1 VKKHIFVKDI
11 TKEHMDISDLFIVT
25 KKGVYSTKNN
35 TKYMSIGL
43 RDATGVIEG
52 KVWERVDEIQDTFDK
67 NDLVYVKSKSRFYQE
82 KPQLNISDIKRI
94 NEILTLNE
102 MKAFLPE
109 GQRGNDLVRE
119 EFMGLIDSIQ
129 SSSIRSLFSV
139 LTERS
144 GLAEKFYSYPA
155 SIGVHHVYLGG
166 LLEHSVAVAHMAKE
180 AVKFCGG
187 NLDVVIAGSL
197 FHDIGKIDEM
207 EIKGAFRYSDK
218 GRLLGHIALGV
229 VIFEALVNEVKDF
242 PQQISDILKHIIISH
257 HGVEEWGS
265 PRKPMTIEALM
276 VHYID
281 NLDAKVMGVKEHMK
295 ENMEDELWTTYH
307 RLYESRFYK
316 IPEGINGD

>member
-11 TKEHMDISDLFIVT
+11 TKEHMDIIDLFIVT
-25 KKGVYSTKNN
+25 KKGVFSTKNN

-52 KVWERVDEIQDTFDK
+52 KVWERVDELQDTFDK

-109 GQRGNDLVRE
+109 GQRGNDMVRE
-119 EFMGLIDSIQ
+119 EFMGLVDSIQ

-144 GLAEKFYSYPA
+144 GLAEKFYTYPA
-155 SIGVHHVYLGG
+155 SIGFHHVYLGG
-166 LLEHSVAVAHMAKE
+166 LLEHSVAVAQMAKE

-229 VIFEALVNEVKDF
+229 VIFEALVKEVKDF
-242 PQQISDILKHIIISH
+242 PPQISDILKHIIISH

-265 PRKPMTIEALM
+265 PRKPMTIEALI

>member
-25 KKGVYSTKNN
+25 KKGVFSTKNN

-52 KVWERVDEIQDTFDK
+52 KVWERVDELHDTFDK

-109 GQRGNDLVRE
+109 GQRGNDMVRE
-119 EFMGLIDSIQ
+119 EFMGLVDSIQ

-166 LLEHSVAVAHMAKE
+166 LLEHSVAVAQMAKE

-207 EIKGAFRYSDK
+207 ETKGAFRYSDK

-229 VIFEALVNEVKDF
+229 VIFEALVKEVKDF
-242 PQQISDILKHIIISH
+242 PPQISDILKHIIISH

-265 PRKPMTIEALM
+265 PRKPMTIEALI

>member
-1 VKKHIFVKDI
+1 MKKHIFVKDI

-25 KKGVYSTKNN
+25 KKGVFSTKNN

-52 KVWERVDEIQDTFDK
+52 KVWERVDELQDAFDK

-82 KPQLNISDIKRI
+82 KPQLNIADIKKI
-94 NEILTLNE
+94 NEILTLND

-109 GQRGNDLVRE
+109 GQRGNDMVRE
-119 EFMGLIDSIQ
+119 EFMGLVDSIQ

-229 VIFEALVNEVKDF
+229 VIFEALVKEVKDF
-242 PQQISDILKHIIISH
+242 SPQISDILKHIIISH
-257 HGVEEWGS
+257 HGIEEWGS
-265 PRKPMTIEALM
+265 PRKPMTIEALI

-295 ENMEDELWTTYH
+295 ENMEDELWSTYH

>member
-1 VKKHIFVKDI
+1 MKKYIFVKDI

-52 KVWERVDEIQDTFDK
+52 KVWERVDELQDTFDK

-109 GQRGNDLVRE
+109 GQRGNDMVRE
-119 EFMGLIDSIQ
+119 EFMGLVDSIQ
-129 SSSIRSLFSV
+129 SSSIRSLFSN

-166 LLEHSVAVAHMAKE
+166 LLEHSVAVAQMAKE

-229 VIFEALVNEVKDF
+229 VIFEALVKEVKDF
-242 PQQISDILKHIIISH
+242 SPQISDILKHIIISH

-265 PRKPMTIEALM
+265 PRKPMTIEALI

>member
-1 VKKHIFVKDI
+1 
-11 TKEHMDISDLFIVT
+11 
-25 KKGVYSTKNN
+25 
-35 TKYMSIGL
+35 MSIGL

-52 KVWERVDEIQDTFDK
+52 KVWERVDELQDTFDK

-109 GQRGNDLVRE
+109 GQRGNDMVRE
-119 EFMGLIDSIQ
+119 EFMGLVDSIQ

-166 LLEHSVAVAHMAKE
+166 LLEHSVAVAQMAKE

-229 VIFEALVNEVKDF
+229 VIFEALVKEVKDF
-242 PQQISDILKHIIISH
+242 PPQISDILKHIIISH

-265 PRKPMTIEALM
+265 PRKPMTIEALI

>member
-1 VKKHIFVKDI
+1 
-11 TKEHMDISDLFIVT
+11 
-25 KKGVYSTKNN
+25 
-35 TKYMSIGL
+35 
-43 RDATGVIEG
+43 
-52 KVWERVDEIQDTFDK
+52 
-67 NDLVYVKSKSRFYQE
+67 
-82 KPQLNISDIKRI
+82 
-94 NEILTLNE
+94 
-102 MKAFLPE
+102 
-109 GQRGNDLVRE
+109 
-119 EFMGLIDSIQ
+119 
-129 SSSIRSLFSV
+129 
-139 LTERS
+139 
-144 GLAEKFYSYPA
+144 
-155 SIGVHHVYLGG
+155 
-166 LLEHSVAVAHMAKE
+166 MAKE

>member
-52 KVWERVDEIQDTFDK
+52 KVWERVDELQDTFDK

-82 KPQLNISDIKRI
+82 KPQLNIADIKKI

-109 GQRGNDLVRE
+109 GQRGNDMMRE
-119 EFMGLIDSIQ
+119 EFMGLVDSIQ

-166 LLEHSVAVAHMAKE
+166 LLEHSVAVAQMAKE

-229 VIFEALVNEVKDF
+229 VIFESLVKEVQDF
-242 PQQISDILKHIIISH
+242 PTQISDILKHIIISH

-265 PRKPMTIEALM
+265 PRKPMTIEALI

>member
-11 TKEHMDISDLFIVT
+11 KKEHMDINDLFIVT
-25 KKGVYSTKNN
+25 KKGVFSTKNN

-43 RDATGVIEG
+43 RDTSGVIEG
-52 KVWERVDEIQDTFDK
+52 KIWERVDELQDLFDK

-109 GQRGNDLVRE
+109 GQRGNDMVRE
-119 EFMGLIDSIQ
+119 EFMGLVDSIQ

-155 SIGVHHVYLGG
+155 SVGVHHVYLGG
-166 LLEHSVAVAHMAKE
+166 LLEHSVAVAQMAKE

-229 VIFEALVNEVKDF
+229 VIFEALVKEVKDF
-242 PQQISDILKHIIISH
+242 PPQISDILKHIIISH

-265 PRKPMTIEALM
+265 PRKPMTIEALI

>member
-1 VKKHIFVKDI
+1 
-11 TKEHMDISDLFIVT
+11 MDISDLFIVT

-35 TKYMSIGL
+35 TKYMNIGL

-52 KVWERVDEIQDTFDK
+52 KVWERVDELQDTFDK

-109 GQRGNDLVRE
+109 GQRGNDMVRE
-119 EFMGLIDSIQ
+119 EFMGLVDSIQ

-229 VIFEALVNEVKDF
+229 VIFEALVKEVKDF
-242 PQQISDILKHIIISH
+242 PPQISDILKHIIISH

-265 PRKPMTIEALM
+265 PRKPMTIEALI

>member
-11 TKEHMDISDLFIVT
+11 TKEHMDINDLFIVT
-25 KKGVYSTKNN
+25 KKGVFSTKNS
-35 TKYMSIGL
+35 TKYMSIAL

-52 KVWERVDEIQDTFDK
+52 KIWERVDELQDAFDK

-82 KPQLNISDIKRI
+82 KPQLNIADIKRI
-94 NEILTLNE
+94 NEILTFDE

-109 GQRGNDLVRE
+109 GQRCIDDMRE
-119 EFMGLIDSIQ
+119 EFMGLVGNIQ
-129 SSSIRSLFSV
+129 SPYIRSLFSAF
-139 LTERS
+139 TERS
-144 GLAEKFYSYPA
+144 GLVEKFYSYPA

-166 LLEHSVAVAHMAKE
+166 LLEHSVAVARMAKE
-180 AVKFCGG
+180 AVKLCGG
-187 NLDVVIAGSL
+187 NLDIVIAGSL
-197 FHDIGKIDEM
+197 LHDIGKIDEM
-207 EIKGAFRYSDK
+207 EIKGSFRYSDK

-229 VIFEALVNEVKDF
+229 VIFEALAKEVKDF
-242 PQQISDILKHIIISH
+242 PAQINDILKHIIISH
-257 HGVEEWGS
+257 HGLEEWGS
-265 PRKPMTIEALM
+265 PRKPMTIEALI

-295 ENMEDELWTTYH
+295 ESMEDELWTTYH

>member
-35 TKYMSIGL
+35 TKYMNIGL

-52 KVWERVDEIQDTFDK
+52 KVWERVDELQDTFDK

-109 GQRGNDLVRE
+109 GQRGNDMVRE
-119 EFMGLIDSIQ
+119 EFMGLVDSIQ

-144 GLAEKFYSYPA
+144 GLAKKFYSYPA

-166 LLEHSVAVAHMAKE
+166 LLEHSVAVAQMAKE
-180 AVKFCGG
+180 AAKFCGG

-229 VIFEALVNEVKDF
+229 VIFEALVKEVKDF
-242 PQQISDILKHIIISH
+242 PLQISDILKHIIISH

-265 PRKPMTIEALM
+265 PKKPMTIEALI

>member
-11 TKEHMDISDLFIVT
+11 SREHMDINDLFIVT
-25 KKGVYSTKNN
+25 KKGIFSTKHN

-52 KVWERVDEIQDTFDK
+52 KVWERVEELQDMFDK

-82 KPQLNISDIKRI
+82 KPQLNITDIRRVD
-94 NEILTLNE
+94 ETLTLDS

-109 GQRGNDLVRE
+109 GQRGIDAVRK
-119 EFMGLIDSIQ
+119 EFIELTESIQ
-129 SSSIRSLFSV
+129 SPYLRALFSV
-139 LTERS
+139 FKDRS
-144 GLAEKFYSYPA
+144 SVSEKYYAYPA

-166 LLEHSVAVAHMAKE
+166 LLEHSVTVAHMARE
-180 AVKFCGG
+180 AVNLCGG
-187 NLDVVIAGSL
+187 NLDIAIAGSL
-197 FHDIGKIDEM
+197 LHDIGKIDEM
-207 EIKGAFRYSDK
+207 DIKGGFRYSDR
-218 GRLLGHIALGV
+218 GRLMGHIALGV
-229 VIFEALVNEVKDF
+229 IIFEELVSEVQDF
-242 PQQISDILKHIIISH
+242 PPQISDILKHIIISH

-265 PRKPMTIEALM
+265 PRKPMTIEALI

-307 RLYESRFYK
+307 RLYESRFCK
-316 IPEGINGD
+316 VPEGVHGD

>member
-1 VKKHIFVKDI
+1 
-11 TKEHMDISDLFIVT
+11 MDIIDLFIVT
-25 KKGVYSTKNN
+25 KKGVFSTKNN

-52 KVWERVDEIQDTFDK
+52 KVWERVDELQDTFDK

-109 GQRGNDLVRE
+109 GQRGNDMVRE
-119 EFMGLIDSIQ
+119 EFMGLVDSIQ

-166 LLEHSVAVAHMAKE
+166 LLEHSVAVAQMAKE

-229 VIFEALVNEVKDF
+229 VIFEALVKEVKDF
-242 PQQISDILKHIIISH
+242 PPQISDILKHIIISH

-265 PRKPMTIEALM
+265 PRKPMTIEALI

>member
-1 VKKHIFVKDI
+1 
-11 TKEHMDISDLFIVT
+11 MDIIDLFIVT
-25 KKGVYSTKNN
+25 KKGVFSTKNN

-52 KVWERVDEIQDTFDK
+52 KVWERVDELQDTFDK

-82 KPQLNISDIKRI
+82 KPQLNISDIKSI

-109 GQRGNDLVRE
+109 GQRGNDMVRE
-119 EFMGLIDSIQ
+119 EFMGLVDSIQ

-166 LLEHSVAVAHMAKE
+166 LLEHSVAVAQMAKE

-229 VIFEALVNEVKDF
+229 VIFEALVKEVKDF
-242 PQQISDILKHIIISH
+242 PPQISDILKHIIISH

-265 PRKPMTIEALM
+265 PRKPMTIEALI

>member
-25 KKGVYSTKNN
+25 KKGVFSTKNN

-52 KVWERVDEIQDTFDK
+52 KVWERVDELQDAFDK

-82 KPQLNISDIKRI
+82 KPQLNIADIKKI
-94 NEILTLNE
+94 NEILTLND

-109 GQRGNDLVRE
+109 GQRGNDMVRE
-119 EFMGLIDSIQ
+119 EFMGLVDSIQ

-229 VIFEALVNEVKDF
+229 VIFEALVKEVKDF
-242 PQQISDILKHIIISH
+242 SPQISDILKHIIISH
-257 HGVEEWGS
+257 HGIEEWGS
-265 PRKPMTIEALM
+265 PRKPMTIEALI

-295 ENMEDELWTTYH
+295 ENMEDELWSTYH

>member
-1 VKKHIFVKDI
+1 
-11 TKEHMDISDLFIVT
+11 MDISDLFIVT

>member
-1 VKKHIFVKDI
+1 
-11 TKEHMDISDLFIVT
+11 MDISDLFIVT
-25 KKGVYSTKNN
+25 KKGVFSTKNN

-52 KVWERVDEIQDTFDK
+52 KVWERVDELQDTFDK

-109 GQRGNDLVRE
+109 GQRGNDMVRE
-119 EFMGLIDSIQ
+119 EFMALVDSIK

-144 GLAEKFYSYPA
+144 GLSEKFYSYPA

-166 LLEHSVAVAHMAKE
+166 LLEHSVAVAQMAKE
-180 AVKFCGG
+180 AMKFCGG

-229 VIFEALVNEVKDF
+229 VIFESLVKEVKDF
-242 PQQISDILKHIIISH
+242 PPQISDILKHIIISH

-265 PRKPMTIEALM
+265 PRKPMTIEALI

-316 IPEGINGD
+316 TPEGINGD

>member
-1 VKKHIFVKDI
+1 
-11 TKEHMDISDLFIVT
+11 MDIIDLFIVT
-25 KKGVYSTKNN
+25 KKGVFSTKNN

-52 KVWERVDEIQDTFDK
+52 KVWERVDELQDTFDK

-109 GQRGNDLVRE
+109 GQRGNDMVRE
-119 EFMGLIDSIQ
+119 EFMGLVDSIQ

-166 LLEHSVAVAHMAKE
+166 LLEHSVAVAQMAKE

-187 NLDVVIAGSL
+187 NLDVVIAGGL

-229 VIFEALVNEVKDF
+229 VIFEALVKEVKDF
-242 PQQISDILKHIIISH
+242 PPQISDILKHIIISH

-265 PRKPMTIEALM
+265 PRKPMTIEALI